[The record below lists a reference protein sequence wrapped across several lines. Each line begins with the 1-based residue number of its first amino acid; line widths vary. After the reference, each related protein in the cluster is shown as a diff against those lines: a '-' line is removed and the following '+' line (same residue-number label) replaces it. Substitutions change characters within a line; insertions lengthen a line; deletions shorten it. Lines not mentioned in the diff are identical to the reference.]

1 GIICPLQHAGHISE
15 DERQNMTEVWVSTCE
30 ILGFM
35 VPLVSPW
42 KMYTLPWSGRGAMED
57 PNLPLSPACPRR
69 TTGSSNWQS
78 TLWQGHT
85 VLLHVQRG
93 GDEDNFAEHLTGGIH
108 CHGHYLRPKILTN
121 LRLIETKQKQ

>member
-1 GIICPLQHAGHISE
+1 MVIDYE
-15 DERQNMTEVWVSTCE
+15 TCW
-30 ILGFM
+30 LM
-35 VPLVSPW
+35 VIRLNSPLVHFRGVTHGGGELADVHPA
-42 KMYTLPWSGRGAMED
+42 LP
-57 PNLPLSPACPRR
+57 
-69 TTGSSNWQS
+69 
-78 TLWQGHT
+78 